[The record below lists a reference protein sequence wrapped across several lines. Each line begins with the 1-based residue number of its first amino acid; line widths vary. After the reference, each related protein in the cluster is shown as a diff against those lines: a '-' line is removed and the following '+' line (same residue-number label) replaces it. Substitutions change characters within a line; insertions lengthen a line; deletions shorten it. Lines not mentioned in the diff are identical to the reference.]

1 MARVSRPKQPDPNN
15 FPDDPTGCD
24 RWVVGDPIEGEL
36 PTDNGVVVSHQKNE
50 IVVELENGTLH
61 SSQQT
66 MQLLGFRKKD
76 KWTKFV
82 TLAQG
87 VNYEN

>member
-1 MARVSRPKQPDPNN
+1 MARVSRPKPVDPNN
-15 FPDDPTGCD
+15 FPDDPTGSD

-36 PTDNGVVVSHQKNE
+36 PTDNGVVVSHEKNN

-66 MQLLGFRKKD
+66 MQKLGFKKKD
-76 KWTKFV
+76 K
-82 TLAQG
+82 
-87 VNYEN
+87 